1 MVQRRACC
9 GSCVATTSP
18 HSDREEAETAMAS
31 HKQRNCFAKLQKL
44 VQVDDLPDAGLTNVA
59 IPHAPIAHSTKPTP
73 ATAIPTSA

>member
-1 MVQRRACC
+1 
-9 GSCVATTSP
+9 
-18 HSDREEAETAMAS
+18 MAS